1 MRSSENFSTRLL
13 TAVVAVLYV
22 VACWGHSVRAAQSGT
37 PEEQIN
43 VTADSLSLGDG
54 GTRIE
59 ATGNVQIN
67 REQTT
72 LKADEVRVNR
82 QTQDVEAKG
91 RISLDD
97 PEWKIKSADSIQ
109 FNLENETGEI
119 EKADL
124 FIEQGHVSISGKRFQ
139 KFGGQAYHIDEGFF
153 TTCVCESGVSP
164 WRISADA
171 IDLSREGLGTVR
183 NAYFYVFDYPVLYL
197 PYGFFPLRTE
207 RQTGFL
213 LPTFGHS
220 TEEGFRFQQPFFWA
234 ISKSTD
240 ATFAFDVETRARF
253 GLLGEFRTLF
263 DQESDF
269 QLHSSYFNEGMRKNE
284 EKDII
289 DRTIADQHIP
299 KSRWSVIE
307 THRYTI
313 GSDWLTYSDIAAY
326 SDDLFTRELVER
338 FDLPVR
344 KEYDLRLSRYSRSR
358 FGAFRSWQ
366 DTYLKTEWDFYQ
378 DFIQPD
384 RTTLQTTP
392 EVSLRG
398 RRLVSGFPLELR
410 WKADAV
416 NYVRRVG
423 GDGLRLDLRP
433 EAILPFRASSYLF
446 GWLSVAP
453 RETAYHLYETV
464 KSNDH
469 NVSRELVE
477 IRGNVGSSL
486 SRVFAWSGSGLSAI
500 RHVIEPELS
509 YLFIPSIDQ
518 SRIPIMDGVDRIN
531 RRNVVTLAVGNRLW
545 GKLVSPLATASDKDV
560 ELLNQFVSA
569 TPEIGS
575 LRLALSYDVDR
586 ERKGGDSLT
595 DLDINLRL
603 MPAAYLTLGFDGGFD
618 PGPWQI
624 THGRANL
631 TLQDPRPITRR
642 VLDPDFMRPNS
653 FNIGYHYLRRGPN
666 GFLAEDA
673 NIDLDSLPNC
683 AIHPDDPRCPGT
695 AFNKNVVGNLVG
707 NLLYHVTDNIL
718 VHFDSTYNVRDSSLI
733 SVQGATKFLSSCDCW
748 SLALIV
754 RRDINPAKTSVNFAF
769 NLLGMGLQRGTV
781 R

>member
-1 MRSSENFSTRLL
+1 MRSSGNFFTRLL

-22 VACWGHSVRAAQSGT
+22 VVCWGQSVRAAQSGS

-109 FNLENETGEI
+109 FNLEKETGEI
-119 EKADL
+119 EQADL
-124 FIEQGHVSISGKRFQ
+124 FIEQGHVSVSGKRFQ

-171 IDLSREGLGTVR
+171 IDLTREGLGTVR
-183 NAYFYVFDYPVLYL
+183 NAYFYVFDFPVLYL

-213 LPTFGHS
+213 IPKFGHS

-240 ATFAFDVETRARF
+240 ATIAFDVETRARL

-263 DQESDF
+263 DVQSDF
-269 QLHSSYFNEGMRKNE
+269 QLHSSYFNEGLRQNE

-299 KSRWSVIE
+299 KSRWSAIE

-344 KEYDLRLSRYSRSR
+344 KEQDLRVSRYSRSR
-358 FGAFRSWQ
+358 FGAFRSWR
-366 DTYLKTEWDFYQ
+366 DAHIRTEWDFYQ

-384 RTTLQTTP
+384 RTTLQATP

-416 NYVRRVG
+416 NYLRRVG
-423 GDGLRLDLRP
+423 GDGLRVDLRP

-446 GWLSVAP
+446 GSLRVAP
-453 RETAYHLYETV
+453 RETAYHLYEPV
-464 KSNDH
+464 KSNDR

-477 IRGNVGSSL
+477 VRGNVGSSL

-500 RHVIEPELS
+500 RHVIEPELT

-518 SRIPIMDGVDRIN
+518 SRIPIMDVVDRVN
-531 RRNVVTLAVGNRLW
+531 RRNVVTLAVANRLW
-545 GKLVSPLATASDKDV
+545 GKLVSPLAIASDKDV
-560 ELLNQFVSA
+560 ESLNQFVSA

-595 DLDINLRL
+595 DLDINLRV
-603 MPAAYLTLGFDGGFD
+603 MPTAYLMLGFDGGFN

-653 FNIGYHYLRRGPN
+653 FTIGYHYLRRGPN

-673 NIDLDSLPNC
+673 NIDLDAPANC
-683 AIHPDDPRCPGT
+683 ATHPDDPRCPGT
-695 AFNKNVVGNLVG
+695 AFNKSVVGNLVG

-718 VHFDSTYNVRDSSLI
+718 LYLDSTYNVRDSRFI
-733 SVQGATKFLSSCDCW
+733 GARAATKLLSSCDCW
-748 SLALIV
+748 TVTFSL
-754 RRDINPAKTSVNFAF
+754 RRDVNPAKTSFNFDF
-769 NLLGMGLQRGTV
+769 NLLGLGSQRRSTF
-781 R
+781 